1 MASEKVK
8 TFTDADFEASTKVGV
23 VLVDFWAPWCAPCRR
38 LAPTVDQL
46 ADEYNGRLTVAKVNI
61 DENPVTPNRFF
72 IRGIPTLLLF
82 KNGELK
88 ETVVGLAAKDD
99 LVRVIDKHLNDREQG
114 TGHRAR
120 PSVGSSLRIQRC
132 LIIKSQS
139 SGPALPDSRP
149 LCTLAAPISSRLSS
163 KASRRAAS

>member
-8 TFTDADFEASTKVGV
+8 TFTDADFEQSTKNGV

-61 DENPVTPNRFF
+61 DENPITPNRFF

-88 ETVVGLAAKDD
+88 ETVVGLAAKGD
-99 LVRVIDKHLNDREQG
+99 LVRAIDKHVNDKKG
-114 TGHRAR
+114 VAGA
-120 PSVGSSLRIQRC
+120 
-132 LIIKSQS
+132 
-139 SGPALPDSRP
+139 
-149 LCTLAAPISSRLSS
+149 
-163 KASRRAAS
+163 